1 MAIEDNFVKEQ
12 VKIIDEI
19 LLQILLCVVG
29 KVVATVTII
38 LTDR

>member
-29 KVVATVTII
+29 KVVATVTIM
-38 LTDR
+38 LTGR